1 MKDNCKAWISFC
13 WAGCSLKLSQIRQ
26 ITSWMKMVNII
37 MFNCLECG
45 FLKTKKVAACSMH
58 YLDKRYPVH
67 GSSEICLWIFNR
79 LSTPVFYN
87 VLWKTKQGNLRT
99 IVSVQ
104 YREEKDFSYHVRPLV
119 KGPARGGGTELLKKG
134 RLLLLLSKAL
144 QCWNASKWE
153 AHWTMFS
160 NKLQDVFPFALIK
173 LGIVTDKNPD
183 WSLKRAFLENVQF
196 GIPIVPRNVI
206 QYFLLKSCCDCKSRM
221 F

>member
-1 MKDNCKAWISFC
+1 M
-13 WAGCSLKLSQIRQ
+13 
-26 ITSWMKMVNII
+26 
-37 MFNCLECG
+37 
-45 FLKTKKVAACSMH
+45 
-58 YLDKRYPVH
+58 
-67 GSSEICLWIFNR
+67 
-79 LSTPVFYN
+79 
-87 VLWKTKQGNLRT
+87 
-99 IVSVQ
+99 
-104 YREEKDFSYHVRPLV
+104 RPLV

-196 GIPIVPRNVI
+196 GIPIVRRNVI
-206 QYFLLKSCCDCKSRM
+206 QYFLLKSCCDCKSWM
-221 F
+221 FKIIFFLYLVFCTLLRIDILLIGGSWLTKYQMMIVIVKSWIIVEKILENLIQNFTLEL